1 MESNRKQK
9 LKKAQKL
16 REEII
21 KNEIDGKNTKLNFLT
36 NNVFQYNS
44 NKISPNT
51 TLSKMFNLT
60 KSLNL
65 KEKNSQNENELL
77 LLKKQN
83 LSEIKNLID
92 FTVKKNNEIKLNE
105 IKQNLIKQKEEK
117 LQKMKQ
123 SQKEKKEKEERQK
136 EFENEEKKKIENK
149 KAAKEYRELIQKNME
164 DVNKMNELNKKKE
177 KEKFLKQI
185 EYEKQEIEFRNKIDD
200 FYKKQHSLR

>member
-51 TLSKMFNLT
+51 TLSKMFSLT

-65 KEKNSQNENELL
+65 KEKNSNNENELL

-92 FTVKKNNEIKLNE
+92 FTVKKK
-105 IKQNLIKQKEEK
+105 
-117 LQKMKQ
+117 
-123 SQKEKKEKEERQK
+123 
-136 EFENEEKKKIENK
+136 
-149 KAAKEYRELIQKNME
+149 
-164 DVNKMNELNKKKE
+164 
-177 KEKFLKQI
+177 
-185 EYEKQEIEFRNKIDD
+185 
-200 FYKKQHSLR
+200 

>member
-92 FTVKKNNEIKLNE
+92 FTVKKIMKLN
-105 IKQNLIKQKEEK
+105 
-117 LQKMKQ
+117 
-123 SQKEKKEKEERQK
+123 
-136 EFENEEKKKIENK
+136 
-149 KAAKEYRELIQKNME
+149 
-164 DVNKMNELNKKKE
+164 
-177 KEKFLKQI
+177 
-185 EYEKQEIEFRNKIDD
+185 
-200 FYKKQHSLR
+200 